1 MMRERLDVERGFTQ
15 DPVEVYE
22 NSVLMRHLG
31 ECQSSQDAR
40 FDRQL
45 ALLAHGAQPTR
56 LAFHPYTDRL
66 IVADSR
72 NRLRYPNVYVYIL
85 YLYL

>member
-1 MMRERLDVERGFTQ
+1 MDEEHGFTQ
-15 DPVEVYE
+15 DPVEIYE
-22 NSVLMRHLG
+22 KSVLMRHLG
-31 ECQSSQDAR
+31 ECQSSQDVR

-72 NRLRYPNVYVYIL
+72 NRLRYTSGQVYF
-85 YLYL
+85 